1 MAIGA
6 AQIGLQAVAYLHSS
20 IEQKVDSLMNHASIN
35 SIVGVE
41 SMTGIALIVVVVLV
55 KGIRNLSKRLSKS
68 QLILETD
75 SLTLNWQTQ
84 HHSLRQESQPQEQ
97 QGDDENGR
105 SDDDDGRIPSTN
117 QRPQF

>member
-1 MAIGA
+1 VV
-6 AQIGLQAVAYLHSS
+6 QIGLLAVAYLHNS

-35 SIVGVE
+35 SIVDAE
-41 SMTGIALIVVVVLV
+41 SMTVIALIVVAALA

-68 QLILETD
+68 HLILETD

-84 HHSLRQESQPQEQ
+84 QHSLQQESQQQDQ
-97 QGDDENGR
+97 QGDDEDGGSN
-105 SDDDDGRIPSTN
+105 DDDGRIPSTN

>member
-6 AQIGLQAVAYLHSS
+6 APIGLLAVAYLHNS

-41 SMTGIALIVVVVLV
+41 SMTGIALIVVAVLV
-55 KGIRNLSKRLSKS
+55 KGIRNLSKRLSQS
-68 QLILETD
+68 RLTLETD

-84 HHSLRQESQPQEQ
+84 QHLLQQESQQQEQ
-97 QGDDENGR
+97 QGDDEDGGSN
-105 SDDDDGRIPSTN
+105 DDDGRIPPIN